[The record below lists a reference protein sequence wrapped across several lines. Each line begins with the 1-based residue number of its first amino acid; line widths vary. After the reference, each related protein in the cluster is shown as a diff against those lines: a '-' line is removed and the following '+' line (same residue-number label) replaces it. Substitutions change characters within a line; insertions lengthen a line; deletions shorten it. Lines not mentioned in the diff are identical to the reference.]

1 MAHVRQSIRDNV
13 VTTLTGLTTTG
24 ANVFASRVYP
34 LATAKLPGLAIYT
47 NDEAIEAST
56 IQPPRVQ
63 LRTLTLTVEIYARG
77 ATADD
82 VVDTACVQIE
92 EALYTDRTRGGN
104 ARDTRVV
111 TFSASHT
118 EDGDQPITVGS
129 LSITIDYQTAENDIE
144 AAA

>member
-34 LATAKLPGLAIYT
+34 LSTGKLPGLCIYT

-77 ATADD
+77 STADD
-82 VVDTACVQIE
+82 VVDTACVEIE

-111 TFSASHT
+111 SFSASHT
-118 EDGDQPITVGS
+118 EDGDQPVTVAS
-129 LSITIDYQTAENDIE
+129 LSVTIDYQTAENDIE

>member
-24 ANVFASRVYP
+24 SNVFASRVYP
-34 LATAKLPGLAIYT
+34 LATGKLPGLCIYT

-63 LRTLTLTVEIYARG
+63 LRTLTLTGEISARG
-77 ATADD
+77 STADD
-82 VVDTACVQIE
+82 VVATACVEIE

-111 TFSASHT
+111 SFSASHT
-118 EDGDQPITVGS
+118 EDGDQPVTVAS
-129 LSITIDYQTAENDIE
+129 LSVTIDYQTAENDIE

>member
-34 LATAKLPGLAIYT
+34 LATGKLPGLCVYT
-47 NDEAIEAST
+47 NDENIEAST

-77 ATADD
+77 STADD
-82 VVDTACVQIE
+82 VVDTACVEIE

-111 TFSASHT
+111 SFRSSYTD
-118 EDGDQPITVGS
+118 DGDQPVQVGS
-129 LSITIDYQTAENDIE
+129 LDVSIDYQTKENDIE

>member
-24 ANVFASRVYP
+24 ANVFASRGYP
-34 LATAKLPGLAIYT
+34 LATGKLPGLCIYT

-77 ATADD
+77 STADD
-82 VVDTACVQIE
+82 VVDTACVEIE

-111 TFSASHT
+111 SFSASHT
-118 EDGDQPITVGS
+118 EDGDQPVTVAS
-129 LSITIDYQTAENDIE
+129 LSVTIDYQTAENDIE